1 MSEHQDETTDGQ
13 NEPEAIHNIAS
24 LRRQYGVS
32 RHEARRL
39 IERFGN
45 SRDELDLLL
54 AGRGR
59 TALHRRR
66 EVATPESDAAFGI
79 G

>member
-1 MSEHQDETTDGQ
+1 MQHDVL
-13 NEPEAIHNIAS
+13 S

-32 RHEARRL
+32 RHEACRL

-45 SRDELDLLL
+45 SKAELDLLL

-59 TALHRRR
+59 TAAHRRH
-66 EVATPESDAAFGI
+66 EVATPEADAAFGI
-79 G
+79 E